1 MLTPQPRP
9 KDYHHCHIAPQRNK
23 SMQIK
28 IAAQVGKQGTCLSSP
43 LTGESQV
50 KLIKENTGREEGVS
64 GLPGLCY

>member
-1 MLTPQPRP
+1 
-9 KDYHHCHIAPQRNK
+9 
-23 SMQIK
+23 MQIK

-64 GLPGLCY
+64 GLAGLCY